1 MRADAYFG
9 SCFTKKASAL
19 VGYGEGGSINQ
30 SIISLFQF
38 GFQSS
43 ITASV
48 SEREILNEMKLEI
61 VQLKYMLHKH
71 QLHKLIYSYTTIFF
85 LKVLASVLNCFI
97 HSYESIQIRS
107 SSCFNG
113 QRVPVG
119 NSSVLK
125 SV

>member
-19 VGYGEGGSINQ
+19 VGYREGGSINQ

-61 VQLKYMLHKH
+61 VQLKYMLYKH

-85 LKVLASVLNCFI
+85 FF
-97 HSYESIQIRS
+97 ESFNFSFRLLYTVVRKYSDQELFLFQRAKS
-107 SSCFNG
+107 SSW
-113 QRVPVG
+113 
-119 NSSVLK
+119 K
-125 SV
+125 

>member
-19 VGYGEGGSINQ
+19 VGYREGGSINQ

-61 VQLKYMLHKH
+61 VQLKYMLYKH

-85 LKVLASVLNCFI
+85 F
-97 HSYESIQIRS
+97 
-107 SSCFNG
+107 F
-113 QRVPVG
+113 
-119 NSSVLK
+119 
-125 SV
+125 

>member
-19 VGYGEGGSINQ
+19 VGYTERGSINQ

-85 LKVLASVLNCFI
+85 F
-97 HSYESIQIRS
+97 ESFSFSFKLLYTFVRKYSDQELFLFHWAES
-107 SSCFNG
+107 SSW
-113 QRVPVG
+113 
-119 NSSVLK
+119 K
-125 SV
+125 